1 MWGTQSQAMP
11 LFVNDVNYSVGGV
24 IINST
29 QLLVLALA
37 IVIMLILMV
46 FVNKT
51 KLGMAMRAVALDQS
65 TCGLMGV
72 NVNFI
77 IALTFAVGSML
88 GAVSGIMMSS
98 YYGVVYPTMGDLVG
112 TKGFA
117 AVVLGGAGSIPGA
130 VVGGLLIGVIECL
143 AGSLISAQ
151 AKEMTAF
158 LVLILV
164 LLVKPSGLLGKDVVK
179 E

>member
-11 LFVNDVNYSVGGV
+11 LFVKDVNYSVGGV

-143 AGSLISAQ
+143 AGALISAQ